1 MNTIIQIV
9 IFITMLVI
17 YPIWINC
24 VNKYFSKKA
33 EGKALKEDSQEIEYQ
48 KEKGKNIATQEDIKM
63 ITSQIESVKNE
74 ISFENQ
80 RKNNFINQRTERL
93 LNILYLTEKFNEYK
107 LLLMYD
113 LYDKN
118 SSARLTILIE
128 NINNTLLQLI
138 HEYRIAFITL
148 SDKDLKKII
157 ASLIEPAQEY
167 AGYMGYIASTA
178 ILHLTHSHELMK
190 LATQNDNNS
199 ALLDKAIESNQQL
212 SEIRTEFE
220 QDIDAKEKLLHDC
233 QIKYLSKLNLMFKSD
248 FHIVDRSNSITK

>member
-1 MNTIIQIV
+1 MNAIIQIA
-9 IFITMLVI
+9 IFIIMLVI

-63 ITSQIESVKNE
+63 ITSKIESVKNE

-93 LNILYLTEKFNEYK
+93 LNILYLTEKLNEYQA
-107 LLLMYD
+107 LLLYD
-113 LYDKN
+113 LYDEN
-118 SSARLTILIE
+118 SSNRLIILIE
-128 NINNTLLQLI
+128 NINNTLLNFL
-138 HEYRIAFITL
+138 HECRITFITVN
-148 SDKDLKKII
+148 DKDLNKSITN
-157 ASLIEPAQEY
+157 LIEPAQGY
-167 AGYMGYIASTA
+167 ANYMEYIANNAVASLTN
-178 ILHLTHSHELMK
+178 LHNLIK
-190 LATQNDNNS
+190 LATQNDDNS
-199 ALLDKAIESNQQL
+199 TFLQTAKESKDMF
-212 SEIRTEFE
+212 SKIRQEFE
-220 QDIDAKEKLLHDC
+220 KDIKARKNLLYDC